1 MALQHPQNEVVTL
14 ELLGDFPSLSYC
26 PAMRVLIQVNPDG
39 ETGNVWGTVRRCC
52 PSRGR

>member
-1 MALQHPQNEVVTL
+1 MALQHPQNKVVTL

-39 ETGNVWGTVRRCC
+39 GNRQRVGYSPPLLSFTG
-52 PSRGR
+52 